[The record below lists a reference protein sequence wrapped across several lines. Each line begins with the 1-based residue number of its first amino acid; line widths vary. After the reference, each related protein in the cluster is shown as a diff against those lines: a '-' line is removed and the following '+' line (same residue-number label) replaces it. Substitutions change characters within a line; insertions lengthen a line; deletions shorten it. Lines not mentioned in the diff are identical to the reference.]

1 MLDSQ
6 TIGTREADLWASV
19 LLNALADGFYGCA
32 VSPTAY
38 ENQSAISFLVAPSGE
53 WAASRKV
60 ILGVLGIDEPAF
72 VAMCKAVFEG
82 AEPPPLHLAT
92 NGRGDL
98 DAQRERYKKMHQ
110 EGEQPVRTPKP
121 IVLPGAIPGRPQP
134 IVIDDETRFLYWAI
148 SAPDKGDFGIMTL
161 PRPDSRAYKV
171 MRVMTRKGGG
181 NPRGLIVAAQVHWQE
196 TIEHICR
203 RYEVEAVYLNEDG
216 LDVGAQ
222 GDWAKVF
229 LRLPL

>member
-6 TIGTREADLWASV
+6 TIGTSEADLWASV
-19 LLNALADGFYGCA
+19 LLNAIADGFYGCA

-53 WAASRKV
+53 WAASRKA
-60 ILGVLGIDEPAF
+60 ILGALGINEQAF

-82 AEPPPLHLAT
+82 AEPPLLASE
-92 NGRGDL
+92 RGNL
-98 DAQRERYKKMHQ
+98 DMQRERYRKMQ
-110 EGEQPVRTPKP
+110 KGGEQPAPVKPKAH
-121 IVLPGAIPGRPQP
+121 VLPGAIPGRPQP

-161 PRPDSRAYKV
+161 PRPESRAYKV
-171 MRVMTRKGGG
+171 MRVLTRKGGG
-181 NPRGLIVAAQVHWQE
+181 NPRGLIVAAQVHWAE
-196 TIEHICR
+196 MIEHICR